1 MYSLA
6 VYVVDDDDAV
16 RDSLTVLLT
25 SDDLAVRSCRS
36 AAEFLETASA
46 DEAGCVILDV
56 RMPGMD
62 GLELQRRMAE
72 RGLDVPIV
80 FLTGHG
86 NVPMSAAAFRCGAFD
101 FLEKPVDAEQL
112 LASVHA
118 ALARAASIREARR
131 RQRGL
136 QERVARLTDRER
148 EIMAHVIAGRSSK
161 EIARE
166 LGLSHRTV
174 EAHRAHIM
182 KKTGARSLPALV
194 ELAGASGVTR
204 AGP

>member
-1 MYSLA
+1 MAPLA

-16 RDSLTVLLT
+16 RDALTVLLS
-25 SDDLAVRSCRS
+25 SDDIDVRSCRS
-36 AAEFLETASA
+36 ALEFLDTATT
-46 DEAGCVILDV
+46 DTVGCVVLDV

-72 RGLDVPIV
+72 RGLDVPVV

-86 NVPMSAAAFRCGAFD
+86 TVPMSAAAFRSGAAD

-118 ALARAASIREARR
+118 ALRRAESAREARQR
-131 RQRGL
+131 RRR
-136 QERVARLTDRER
+136 EHDRVARLTERER
-148 EIMAHVIAGRSSK
+148 EIMAHVIAGQSSK

-194 ELAGASGVTR
+194 ELAVASGIMD
-204 AGP
+204 PSH